1 MLTFVNILQ
10 NAKKFSFGKMK
21 MKKYFH
27 KIKQSHQSFKVSIPQ
42 EFKIF
47 SKGFQRGEKEVF
59 QNRRTNSIVQVRNLV
74 LE

>member
-1 MLTFVNILQ
+1 
-10 NAKKFSFGKMK
+10 

-42 EFKIF
+42 KFKIL

-59 QNRRTNSIVQVRNLV
+59 QNKRTNSIVQVRNLV